1 VEPQIERLLEGVRGV
16 LGDNLIGAYL
26 HGSAVLGGLRPRS
39 DIDLLVVTARRTTQ
53 GEKRSLVRFLLGLSR
68 SPRPIELDVVVAS
81 EIRPW
86 RYPPR
91 LDFHYSDWSR
101 AEFEA
106 GELEPWSEDSNRDLA
121 SLVRMVLA
129 GKTALYGPPPAEVF
143 DPVPRGDYV
152 DALLKD
158 FPEPLR
164 DLDRDT
170 RNVVLTLARIWS
182 GIATDEV
189 HSKDNAAAWALE
201 RLPVEHRPVLERA
214 RAIYL
219 GEEEEFWDDIRPQ
232 VADYAAYVVA
242 EIERARGRTP

>member
-1 VEPQIERLLEGVRGV
+1 MEPQIQQLLEEVCGV
-16 LGDNLIGAYL
+16 LGDELVGAYL

-39 DIDLLVVTARRTTQ
+39 DIDLLVVTARRTTPA
-53 GEKRSLVRFLLGLSR
+53 ENRKLIDLLLDLSM

-91 LDFHYSDWSR
+91 LDFQYSEWWR
-101 AEFEA
+101 KAFEA
-106 GELEPWSEDSNRDLA
+106 GELEPWSETSRDLA

-129 GKTALYGPPPAEVF
+129 GNTALHGPAPAEVF

-164 DLDRDT
+164 DLDSDT

-189 HSKDNAAAWALE
+189 HSKDGAATWALE
-201 RLPVEHRPVLERA
+201 RLP
-214 RAIYL
+214 
-219 GEEEEFWDDIRPQ
+219 
-232 VADYAAYVVA
+232 
-242 EIERARGRTP
+242 